1 MSKNKEIGKANMIKT
16 LRITTII
23 MAVLAGGF
31 IVFTAVFGIRSDEE
45 TEQFLSSAGVV
56 EKFNKARGDRA
67 RASESQTSP
76 LVKQAELF
84 ALYLNPPPKPK
95 RAAVSHTPT
104 IAPRPKGPVSA
115 KFGLKGTCVYAS
127 HPELSVALIDE
138 PGKGLRWVRQ
148 SATLG
153 HLVIEQIKD
162 GVVVV
167 RDGERTFE
175 LVAARPAK
183 RSLIRSLIKGKGAS
197 LGQGG
202 TELTLPAPDRA
213 DIGITES
220 EFSQLSLEEQQ
231 ALTGEIFAE
240 LGAMAAGEPNGSGEK
255 TDLEISI
262 EEKAKSEKIIETVR
276 VSNEEAEKLNHLG
289 KELKDVQ
296 QDPNRAED
304 QDHKRGASSE
314 EPNSPEKK

>member
-1 MSKNKEIGKANMIKT
+1 MSKNKEIGKTNMIKT

-23 MAVLAGGF
+23 VAVLAGGF
-31 IVFTAVFGIRSDEE
+31 IVFTAVFGIRSDEG
-45 TEQFLSSAGVV
+45 TEQLLSSAGVV

-76 LVKQAELF
+76 LVKQAQLF

-95 RAAVSHTPT
+95 RTVVSHTPT

-115 KFGLKGTCVYAS
+115 KFGLVGTCVYAS

-162 GVVVV
+162 GVVAV

-183 RSLIRSLIKGKGAS
+183 RSLIKGKGAS

-220 EFSQLSLEEQQ
+220 EFSQLSPKEQQ
-231 ALTGEIFAE
+231 AWTEKIFAKLE
-240 LGAMAAGEPNGSGEK
+240 AMTAGEPNESAEK

-262 EEKAKSEKIIETVR
+262 EEKAKSEKLIETVR
-276 VSNEEAEKLNHLG
+276 VSDEEAEKLNHLG

-304 QDHKRGASSE
+304 QGHERGASSE